1 MIPGAPENYPG
12 MMPMTAAIAPTFSA
26 KWPTLAIIFDNLH
39 SLHDVISDILANPAV
54 PRGEKRALILEAVD
68 AYRDD
73 TTQIMTVEGWKKM
86 SLAMGLETQ
95 GGPAVGF
102 LPTLP
107 TQTMPRG
114 MVMRYDKDGNPIG
127 DHHHHH

>member
-1 MIPGAPENYPG
+1 
-12 MMPMTAAIAPTFSA
+12 
-26 KWPTLAIIFDNLH
+26 
-39 SLHDVISDILANPAV
+39 VISDILANPAV

-86 SLAMGLETQ
+86 SLAMGLENQ